1 MEISEENNGMIRN
14 IIVLGCTALLTI
26 GLSFGAFAGAA
37 PDSDADGV
45 PDAYDNCTTTPN
57 GPTLSTFPACS
68 GQQDSSTNG
77 YGNPCDTD
85 VNNDGATGADDLG
98 IVLTVLGDAG
108 TTSDFNCD
116 GAVGAD
122 DLGHILTQLGNVPG
136 PSGLTCAAP
145 TATNCEAS

>member
-37 PDSDADGV
+37 PDADADGV
-45 PDAYDNCTTTPN
+45 PDAYDNCVNMQN
-57 GPTLSTFPACS
+57 GPAASIFGNCN
-68 GQQDSSTNG
+68 GQQDTATNG

-85 VNNDGATGADDLG
+85 INHDGVTGADDLADF
-98 IVLTVLGDAG
+98 LTTLGDIG

-116 GAVGAD
+116 GVVGAD
-122 DLGHILTQLGNVPG
+122 DLAHFLTQLGNTVG
-136 PSGLTCAAP
+136 PSGLACAAP
-145 TATNCEAS
+145 TALNCSAS

>member
-45 PDAYDNCTTTPN
+45 PDAYDNCVTIQN
-57 GPTLSTFPACS
+57 GPTASIYPGCS
-68 GQQDSSTNG
+68 GQQDTNENG

-85 VNNDGATGADDLG
+85 VNSDGATGADDLG
-98 IVLTVLGDAG
+98 QVLGVLGDPG

-122 DLGHILTQLGNVPG
+122 DLGIVLSQLNDTPG
-136 PSGLTCAAP
+136 PSGLSCAQP
-145 TATNCEAS
+145 TATNCVAN

>member
-1 MEISEENNGMIRN
+1 MIRN

-57 GPTLSTFPACS
+57 GPTASTYPACS
-68 GQQDSSTNG
+68 GQQDTDENG

-98 IVLTVLGDAG
+98 IVLTVLGDVG

-122 DLGHILTQLGNVPG
+122 DLGIILTQLGSVPG
-136 PSGLTCAAP
+136 PSGLSCAAP
-145 TATNCEAS
+145 SASNCSAQ

>member
-1 MEISEENNGMIRN
+1 MIRN

-45 PDAYDNCTTTPN
+45 PDAYDNCTTIQN
-57 GPTLSTFPACS
+57 GPTASLFPNCN
-68 GQQDSSTNG
+68 GQQDTATNG
-77 YGNPCDTD
+77 FGNPCDTD
-85 VNNDGATGADDLG
+85 INNDGATGADDLAAFL
-98 IVLTVLGDAG
+98 ITLGDTG

-122 DLGHILTQLGNVPG
+122 DLAYFLTQLGGTPG
-136 PSGLTCAAP
+136 PSGLACAAP
-145 TATNCEAS
+145 TAVNCEAS

>member
-57 GPTLSTFPACS
+57 GPTLSTFPLCS
-68 GQQDSSTNG
+68 GQQDEDTNG

-85 VNNDGATGADDLG
+85 VDNDGATGLSDVG
-98 IVLTVLGDAG
+98 IVLNALGTLG
-108 TTSDFNCD
+108 GNTDFNCD
-116 GAVGAD
+116 GGTGLDDVGT
-122 DLGHILTQLGNVPG
+122 ILNQLGNLPG
-136 PSGLTCAAP
+136 PSGLACAAP
-145 TATNCEAS
+145 TATNCSAS